1 MTMFSLV
8 RVELTDGAVCRMAP
22 KALNIFLAQN
32 KVVQFERSDGWA
44 VVGVDPLREM
54 KKAKAYYGYEHRVAV

>member
-1 MTMFSLV
+1 MFNLI
-8 RVELTDGAVCRMAP
+8 RVELTDGTVCRMAP

-44 VVGVDPLREM
+44 VVGLDTLRDIQKRCIYIGFEQ
-54 KKAKAYYGYEHRVAV
+54 RITV